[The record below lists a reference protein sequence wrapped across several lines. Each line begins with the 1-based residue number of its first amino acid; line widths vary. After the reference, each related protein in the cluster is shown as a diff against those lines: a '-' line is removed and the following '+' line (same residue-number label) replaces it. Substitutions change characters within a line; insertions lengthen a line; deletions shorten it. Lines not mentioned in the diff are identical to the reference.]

1 MSKKKIPTKARS
13 GGVASIYFPS
23 VTADYTCSAFKL
35 GVASA
40 RGQVV
45 SFPPPCTSAQFW
57 NALLN
62 HVSGVKSPRQM
73 G

>member
-1 MSKKKIPTKARS
+1 MSAKKIPTKARS
-13 GGVASIYFPS
+13 GGMASIYFLS
-23 VTADYTCSAFKL
+23 ATADYTCSAFKS

-45 SFPPPCTSAQFW
+45 SFPLPCTSAQFW

-62 HVSGVKSPRQM
+62 HVSGVKSLRQM